1 MSSNADLTFLLNQIA
16 SGDKAAFAGFYRE
29 MERPVYR
36 FIASKLKDPHEAA
49 DLLHDVFMEIW
60 RNADKFEGRSPVKT
74 YVFGI
79 AYRKVMDFF
88 RKHGRVDLTDEFSDE
103 SDDAPNPEA
112 CLAASQEA
120 DHLRFCLDQLRPK
133 QAATIKMAFYQDMSY
148 PEIAA
153 ATDVPEGTI
162 KTRIYHA
169 KQLLLRCLSG
179 RMQGQMA

>member
-1 MSSNADLTFLLNQIA
+1 MLNQIA

-60 RNADKFEGRSPVKT
+60 RNADKFEGRSTVKT

-88 RKHGRVDLTDEFSDE
+88 RKHGRVDLTDEFSEE
-103 SDDAPNPEA
+103 SDDM
-112 CLAASQEA
+112 C
-120 DHLRFCLDQLRPK
+120 
-133 QAATIKMAFYQDMSY
+133 
-148 PEIAA
+148 
-153 ATDVPEGTI
+153 
-162 KTRIYHA
+162 
-169 KQLLLRCLSG
+169 
-179 RMQGQMA
+179 